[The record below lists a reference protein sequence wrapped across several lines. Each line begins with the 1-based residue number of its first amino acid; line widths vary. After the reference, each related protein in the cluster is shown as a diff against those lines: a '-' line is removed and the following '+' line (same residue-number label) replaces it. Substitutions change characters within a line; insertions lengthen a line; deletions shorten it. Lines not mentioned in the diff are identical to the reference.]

1 MSHQIRFRGFLLVGV
16 LLMSS
21 CSTEISPIEQPFI
34 RSQQVLSQSMPSQL
48 SPIQLPNSGLQRI
61 YSTVGQKHVIQIVSN
76 PSTGYRWEM
85 KYEEPVK
92 NCLDGV
98 NRNMVYD
105 EKESFSDGVRKV
117 GAPGKQ
123 EWQFQTNCTGL
134 YRITF
139 EYRRPWE
146 QGPSTF
152 KTIAEF
158 VTR

>member
-1 MSHQIRFRGFLLVGV
+1 MICCARSYFFLLGV

-21 CSTEISPIEQPFI
+21 CSTEISSLEQPYI
-34 RSQQVLSQSMPSQL
+34 GSQQVLSQSMQSPS
-48 SPIQLPNSGLQRI
+48 SAIQLPNSGMQRI
-61 YSTVGQKHVIQIVSN
+61 YSTVGQKHLIQIVSN

-85 KYEEPVK
+85 TYQEPVK
-92 NCLDGV
+92 NCLDV
-98 NRNMVYD
+98 VSRNMVYD
-105 EKESFSDGVRKV
+105 DKESFSDGVRKV
-117 GAPGKQ
+117 GSPGKQ

-152 KTIAEF
+152 KTVAEII
-158 VTR
+158 TR

>member
-1 MSHQIRFRGFLLVGV
+1 MSNRVGLYFFLLFGV
-16 LLMSS
+16 LLISA
-21 CSTEISPIEQPFI
+21 CSTEISSLEQPYI
-34 RSQQVLSQSMPSQL
+34 RSQQALSQTMPSQL
-48 SPIQLPNSGLQRI
+48 PPIQLPNSGLQRFH
-61 YSTVGQKHVIQIVSN
+61 STVGQKHVIQIVSN

-85 KYEEPVK
+85 TYQEPVK
-92 NCLDGV
+92 NCLDV
-98 NRNMVYD
+98 VSRNMVYD
-105 EKESFSDGVRKV
+105 DKESFSDGVRKV

-152 KTIAEF
+152 KTVAEF
-158 VTR
+158 ITR

>member
-1 MSHQIRFRGFLLVGV
+1 MSNRFIFHGSLVVGV

-21 CSTEISPIEQPFI
+21 CSTEISPLEQPFI

-48 SPIQLPNSGLQRI
+48 PPIQLPNSGLQRL
-61 YSTVGQKHVIQIVSN
+61 YSSVGQKHVIQIVSN

-85 KYEEPVK
+85 TYQEPVK
-92 NCLDGV
+92 NCLDV
-98 NRNMVYD
+98 VSRNMVYD
-105 EKESFSDGVRKV
+105 DKESFSDGVRKV
-117 GAPGKQ
+117 GSPGKQ

-152 KTIAEF
+152 KTTVEF